1 MCTIVLRKDDQDLLD
16 SDCNTALHIATLEK
30 TGHKLKLN
38 VIQELIGIRCS
49 PHKKNSQNKLAIDNL
64 TKDKDTKSKK
74 CLQKYMD
81 ETEGIF
87 NFVFILHVYIYN
99 IDYTYSTL
107 TLHNENM

>member
-1 MCTIVLRKDDQDLLD
+1 MYLFTSIFIILLVLRKDDQDLLD

-64 TKDKDTKSKK
+64 TKEIQYTIYFTHISN
-74 CLQKYMD
+74 LQC
-81 ETEGIF
+81 
-87 NFVFILHVYIYN
+87 
-99 IDYTYSTL
+99 
-107 TLHNENM
+107 

>member
-1 MCTIVLRKDDQDLLD
+1 MEVRCYNRCQADLGHLFDELLCTHTSEILNFLQYNIQDDQDLLD

-74 CLQKYMD
+74 W
-81 ETEGIF
+81 F
-87 NFVFILHVYIYN
+87 
-99 IDYTYSTL
+99 
-107 TLHNENM
+107 

>member
-1 MCTIVLRKDDQDLLD
+1 MCTIVRRKDDQDLLD
-16 SDCNTALHIATLEK
+16 SDCNTALHIATLER

-64 TKDKDTKSKK
+64 TKDKDTKPKK

-87 NFVFILHVYIYN
+87 NFVFLLYIYRLYLFN
-99 IDYTYSTL
+99 IDITQ
-107 TLHNENM
+107 

>member
-1 MCTIVLRKDDQDLLD
+1 MCTIVRRKDDQDLLD
-16 SDCNTALHIATLEK
+16 SDCNTALHIATLER

-87 NFVFILHVYIYN
+87 NFVFILYIYRLYLFN
-99 IDYTYSTL
+99 IDITQ
-107 TLHNENM
+107 

>member
-1 MCTIVLRKDDQDLLD
+1 MQYVCTIVRRKDDQDLLD

-30 TGHKLKLN
+30 TDYKLKLN

-87 NFVFILHVYIYN
+87 NFVFILYIYRLYLFN
-99 IDYTYSTL
+99 IDIT
-107 TLHNENM
+107 